1 VVLPASSYGGWGHV
15 ARWLPSGALGTGM
28 RQAFLDGR
36 VAGTSALVLLVWAAL
51 GTALT
56 ARTFKWE

>member
-1 VVLPASSYGGWGHV
+1 VLGL
-15 ARWLPSGALGTGM
+15 LPSGALGTGL
-28 RQAFLDGR
+28 RTALLD
-36 VAGTSALVLLVWAAL
+36 AGLPVVPLLVLAAWTVV